1 MLLKIIEI
9 LFGIVFSCIG
19 VINVFWGN
27 DPVYG
32 FSIILISLLYYPPFN
47 SFIEY
52 KIKRNYLN
60 WIKLIIGVLIFW
72 TSLGVADLFDKINL
86 MINYLS

>member
-9 LFGIVFSCIG
+9 LFGMVFSCIG

-60 WIKLIIGVLIFW
+60 WIKLIIGILIFW
-72 TSLGVADLFDKINL
+72 TSLGVADLYDKINL

>member
-1 MLLKIIEI
+1 MMLKIIEI

-19 VINVFWGN
+19 VINLFWGN

>member
-1 MLLKIIEI
+1 MMLKIIEI

-19 VINVFWGN
+19 VINLFWGN
-27 DPVYG
+27 DSVYG

-60 WIKLIIGVLIFW
+60 WIKLIIGILIFW
-72 TSLGVADLFDKINL
+72 TSLGVADLYDKINL

>member
-1 MLLKIIEI
+1 MMLKIIEI

>member
-47 SFIEY
+47 SFIEH

-60 WIKLIIGVLIFW
+60 WIKFIIGVLIFW

>member
-1 MLLKIIEI
+1 MLKIIEI

-19 VINVFWGN
+19 VINLFWGN

>member
-1 MLLKIIEI
+1 MMLKIIEI

-19 VINVFWGN
+19 VINLFWGN

-60 WIKLIIGVLIFW
+60 WIKLIIGILIFW

>member
-1 MLLKIIEI
+1 MMLKIIEI

-19 VINVFWGN
+19 VINLFWGN

-60 WIKLIIGVLIFW
+60 WIKLIIGILIFW
-72 TSLGVADLFDKINL
+72 TSLGVADLYDKINL